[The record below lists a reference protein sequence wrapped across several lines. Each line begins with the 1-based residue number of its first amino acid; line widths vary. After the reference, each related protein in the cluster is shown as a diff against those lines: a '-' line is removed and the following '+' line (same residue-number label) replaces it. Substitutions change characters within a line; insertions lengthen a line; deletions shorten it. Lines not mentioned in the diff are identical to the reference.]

1 MLFSPNESLMPDT
14 PQLWAKIIR
23 EDLASSKALLECGQA
38 RNAVL
43 LTSAALEKSIKM
55 YLALSDN
62 LSDEDATHN
71 IASLAKKA
79 GLLDRAPQKIKET
92 FFALSRVHVLGSYPA
107 NDFVYGILSE
117 GVSAKA
123 AYNSACSA
131 VRWVLKEAGFCG
143 RSSGNV

>member
-14 PQLWAKIIR
+14 PQLWAKIIK
-23 EDLASSKALLECGQA
+23 EDLASAKALLECKQA

-43 LTSAALEKSIKM
+43 LASAALEKSIKM

-79 GLLDRAPQKIKET
+79 NLLERAPQNVKET
-92 FFALSRVHVLGSYPA
+92 FFALSRVHVPGSYPA
-107 NDFVYGILSE
+107 NEFVYGILSDE
-117 GVSAKA
+117 ARAKA
-123 AYNSACSA
+123 AYNSVCSA
-131 VRWVLKEAGFCG
+131 VRWVLKEAGLRGGC
-143 RSSGNV
+143 SGNV